1 MRVGSESR
9 AQTASRS
16 GSIGR
21 PRRSIR
27 PGWSRRPRSLGL
39 DPVPLDR
46 IQGAVSDAL
55 DRVFGLFDV
64 LSLVAVVVASLGIVN
79 TLTMS
84 VLERVRE
91 IGVLRAAGMTR
102 RQVWRSVVVEA
113 GVTGLAGAISGVVT
127 GMVVSGLLIVLS
139 GGRLEPA
146 APCRGW
152 RWASPSCW
160 G

>member
-21 PRRSIR
+21 HGGRSGPAGR
-27 PGWSRRPRSLGL
+27 GGLAACVL

-113 GVTGLAGAISGVVT
+113 V
-127 GMVVSGLLIVLS
+127 
-139 GGRLEPA
+139 
-146 APCRGW
+146 
-152 RWASPSCW
+152 
-160 G
+160 